1 MNLKSARIAFLLAAF
16 GLLSAQALE
25 VTTVTARQRWPWN
38 NLVDIEFVVVTN
50 GIDATSEFGLN
61 ITGTYA
67 NGMKTVTASTFASDP
82 YAAAGTNCVTWDL
95 GTDYPGL
102 RTTDLALTVT
112 VSDLT
117 ASTPSYLVINL
128 SDGSAATSY
137 PFRYTIQAPDL
148 SNDTCRTDEL
158 WLRRIPAGTF
168 TMGSPGGELGHQTDE
183 VQHSVTLTKGFYIG
197 VFEVTQK
204 QWFDVMGTRPSWY
217 TNLLYRDTR
226 PAESISYNGI
236 RGTTDG
242 TNWPARSAVDAT
254 SFIGKLR
261 AKTGIT
267 SFDLP
272 TEAQW
277 ERACRAGTTTSLN
290 NGTNLTS
297 VSSDATL
304 NTLARY
310 LYDGGK
316 IGATVDPGQ
325 NSMDTNATAKVG
337 SYLPNAWGL
346 YDMHGNVWE
355 RCLDWYTNNLGTA
368 SIQNPGG
375 PLSGSDRV
383 SVGGGCWDDAQGC
396 RSARRTN
403 VAPSLTH
410 ARQGFRLAKTLP

>member
-1 MNLKSARIAFLLAAF
+1 MNLKITSLAFWAIASGLFSAH
-16 GLLSAQALE
+16 ALE
-25 VTTVTARQRWPWN
+25 VTDVTARQRWPWN
-38 NLVDIEFVVVTN
+38 NLVDIEFTVVTN
-50 GIDATSEFGLN
+50 GTEATPEFGLN

-67 NGMKTVTASTFASDP
+67 NGMKAVTASTFASDP
-82 YAAAGTNCVTWDL
+82 YAAAGTNRVTWNL
-95 GTDYPGL
+95 GADCPGL

-112 VSDLT
+112 VSDLA
-117 ASTPSYLVINL
+117 ASSPAYLVINL
-128 SDGSAATSY
+128 SDGSTATSY
-137 PFRYTIQAPDL
+137 PVRYTTQAPDL

-168 TMGSPGGELGHQTDE
+168 AMGSPGGELGHQADE

-204 QWFDVMGTRPSWY
+204 QWFDVMGNRPSWY

-226 PAESISYNGI
+226 PVEQVSHNDI
-236 RGTTDG
+236 RGTADG
-242 TNWPARSAVDAT
+242 MNWPASSAVDAT

-261 AKTGIT
+261 TKTGIT

-277 ERACRAGTTTSLN
+277 ERACRAETTTSLN
-290 NGTNLTS
+290 NGTNLTNTG
-297 VSSDATL
+297 SDSTL

-310 LYDGGK
+310 LYTGGK
-316 IGATVDPGQ
+316 MGAATDPGQ

-355 RCLDWYTNNLGTA
+355 RCLDRYTNNLGTA
-368 SIQNPGG
+368 STQNPCG
-375 PLSGSDRV
+375 PATGSDRV

-396 RSARRTN
+396 RSARRLSY
-403 VAPSLTH
+403 APDLRH
-410 ARQGFRLAKTLP
+410 ARQGLRLARSLP